1 MFNLVTQRHLGFVHE
16 SIHEITVIKSKYSVV
31 ELIFSSKLGT
41 SMTTIG
47 WFQMSISCI
56 PTNIYF
62 KFLFLIIFTTIFYGS
77 LFGMNRDLIM
87 ITSARSGG
95 PKVKYHFLLRVVIP
109 NTELLQR
116 RQRKRRDQNSLLHS
130 SASEAKSPKE
140 AKRSKIA

>member
-116 RQRKRRDQNSLLHS
+116 R
-130 SASEAKSPKE
+130 
-140 AKRSKIA
+140 